1 MAVKAIR
8 EGLRRGVVSGVIQDP
23 NQRLRCADAPSQKP
37 EIWWKRAAHLA
48 VATPD
53 WDPVGHPI
61 WEAVDPMEQAMLHI
75 PLYGH

>member
-1 MAVKAIR
+1 MAVEAIR

-37 EIWWKRAAHLA
+37 EIRWKRAAHLA

-53 WDPVGHPI
+53 WDPDGHPI
-61 WEAVDPMEQAMLHI
+61 WEAVEPMEQAMLHI